1 MEALEFII
9 KLIFGIGVLLLFGY
23 LMSFVTGGI
32 SKAFGTT
39 MKTNSGGTIATPTT
53 IDENIQDLKNLK
65 NKFFKK
71 YNELIN
77 NHNNNN
83 NNKIGVE
90 EKLKMLADLE
100 NLRTTATITE
110 DEFIYLKRDILN
122 KE

>member
-9 KLIFGIGVLLLFGY
+9 KLIFGIGVLFLFGY

-77 NHNNNN
+77 NDN

-100 NLRTTATITE
+100 NLRKTATITE

>member
-77 NHNNNN
+77 NNK
-83 NNKIGVE
+83 NKIGVE